1 MFSKYRA
8 SQNPSVCD
16 PGCGWLIF
24 QQGYSW
30 INAFKPP
37 SEEPIS
43 WFIQRQNSLPCL
55 PGSDRGCSSILLS
68 GRRDN
73 GALQL
78 TWLVDERTLTNKGH
92 HRQELYPGRRPSLNR
107 FYTYSPV
114 IWVVLN
120 IVKYIWCYP
129 RGWHNKYRSA
139 AKTSDWVHWYCYSLT
154 TSSCVLHVPV
164 FLRCTN
170 PLSLDAPA
178 LITDKPKHACP
189 ELLLVQPFSISFEDE
204 VGLDRLY

>member
-1 MFSKYRA
+1 MHVC
-8 SQNPSVCD
+8 VCD
-16 PGCGWLIF
+16 VWSINVWLAKKERGGEELIF

-30 INAFKPP
+30 INAFKCP

-129 RGWHNKYRSA
+129 RGWHNKYR
-139 AKTSDWVHWYCYSLT
+139 L
-154 TSSCVLHVPV
+154 LVPV
-164 FLRCTN
+164 FYMFLCFYVASFTRCSSPYN
-170 PLSLDAPA
+170 
-178 LITDKPKHACP
+178 
-189 ELLLVQPFSISFEDE
+189 
-204 VGLDRLY
+204 R